1 MILQS
6 STPNAS
12 IPDSSMLNTVT
23 MRVRST
29 GKSEVY
35 GGYTI
40 ANSVNGITLSNSDKV
55 YRIPPFN
62 EAPAPHASISDR
74 YRVKE
79 VTNGGDSLHALS
91 PNTPGC
97 RKRYPAYINLAHKS
111 SSRAT
116 RSLWTRTV
124 TSSSRKMV
132 ILTVLFLRL
141 VSHPLCNESD
151 TPTVTSD
158 CLACCIRC
166 PFIA

>member
-12 IPDSSMLNTVT
+12 IPGLGLASYFLMSFAHDSVDSSMLNTVT

-62 EAPAPHASISDR
+62 EAPAP
-74 YRVKE
+74 
-79 VTNGGDSLHALS
+79 
-91 PNTPGC
+91 
-97 RKRYPAYINLAHKS
+97 RKNYI
-111 SSRAT
+111 
-116 RSLWTRTV
+116 
-124 TSSSRKMV
+124 
-132 ILTVLFLRL
+132 
-141 VSHPLCNESD
+141 P
-151 TPTVTSD
+151 
-158 CLACCIRC
+158 ACCHARLPVNRRVDIG
-166 PFIA
+166 